1 MTTKFKL
8 GKAKNIKEVASNQRG
23 KGRVRMEKID
33 TDCK

>member
-8 GKAKNIKEVASNQRG
+8 RKVKNIREVTSNQRG

>member
-8 GKAKNIKEVASNQRG
+8 CKVKNIKEVTSNQRG